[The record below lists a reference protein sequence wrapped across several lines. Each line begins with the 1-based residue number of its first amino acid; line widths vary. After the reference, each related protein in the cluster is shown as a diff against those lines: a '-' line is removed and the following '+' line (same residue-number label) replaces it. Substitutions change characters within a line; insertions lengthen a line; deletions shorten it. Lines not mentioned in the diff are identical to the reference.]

1 MAKTEIDWEAVL
13 ASEHFRQL
21 ARRRRNTVVVL
32 GVLAA
37 LYYFSIP
44 ALIAWAPEVFRIR
57 LAAGI
62 NLGTVFAVSQ
72 YPFGGVIAYVF
83 MRRTAAIDRAAA
95 GIADDRAQVGL
106 AVAEEHHAY

>member
-1 MAKTEIDWEAVL
+1 MAESDIDWEAVL
-13 ASEHFRQL
+13 ASERFRQL
-21 ARRRRNTVVVL
+21 ARRRRNTIVVL

-62 NLGTVFAVSQ
+62 NLGTAFAVSQ
-72 YPFGGVIAYVF
+72 YPFGGLIVYVF

-95 GIADDRAQVGL
+95 GLAERAQGGL